1 MCERLEACGATVVRT
16 AARDGTWREG
26 LARADVVLFCD
37 DQEACVFSRTEAK
50 SMRRARRGRMSVVFD
65 LTERGC
71 VDTGCVGFDDIFVY
85 TLADLQG
92 IDGGEDAVR
101 APSETSVAPHA
112 KRRTNTC
119 VGSTSG
125 KAGGPFDY
133 GEKRAFYGMKVFD
146 LLKRSIFKTS
156 EIFVRRRRRAL
167 GFCAPK
173 KGI

>member
-1 MCERLEACGATVVRT
+1 MFAVGENRTGEAVCERLEACGATVVRT

-101 APSETSVAPHA
+101 APSETSVMQHA
-112 KRRTNTC
+112 REEAHEYMRW
-119 VGSTSG
+119 
-125 KAGGPFDY
+125 FD
-133 GEKRAFYGMKVFD
+133 ERQ
-146 LLKRSIFKTS
+146 SW
-156 EIFVRRRRRAL
+156 
-167 GFCAPK
+167 
-173 KGI
+173 